1 MEDEVLINLK
11 LLASV
16 GKHQKL
22 ITKDNF
28 LNIERMG
35 LVPECVRRWRNGEDR
50 HTTIRKINEVIV
62 TAISNET
69 EAVNICLAAAIPGIE
84 NLKETYAACSQTCAR
99 LDTILDKIN
108 AVLKNKQ
115 EHICPLLNKSA
126 SGL

>member
-50 HTTIRKINEVIV
+50 HTTLRKINEVVV
-62 TAISNET
+62 TAISHET
-69 EAVNICLAAAIPGIE
+69 EAVKLCLAAAVPGIE
-84 NLKETYAACSQTCAR
+84 NLKETYASCSQTCAR
-99 LDTILDKIN
+99 LDTVLDKIN
-108 AVLKNKQ
+108 TVLKNKQ
-115 EHICPLLNKSA
+115 EHICPLSNKSA
-126 SGL
+126 SDL

>member
-50 HTTIRKINEVIV
+50 HSTIRKINEVVV
-62 TAISNET
+62 TAISNES
-69 EAVNICLAAAIPGIE
+69 EAVLICLAAAIPGIE
-84 NLKETYAACSQTCAR
+84 NLKETYASCSQTCAR
-99 LDTILDKIN
+99 LDTVLDKIQ
-108 AVLKNKQ
+108 AVLKNKN
-115 EHICPLLNKSA
+115 ENICPLSKPSA
-126 SGL
+126 SAP

>member
-50 HTTIRKINEVIV
+50 HTTLRKINEVVV
-62 TAISNET
+62 TAISHET
-69 EAVNICLAAAIPGIE
+69 EAVKLCLAAAVPGIE
-84 NLKETYAACSQTCAR
+84 NLKETYASCSQPCAR
-99 LDTILDKIN
+99 LDTVLDKIN
-108 AVLKNKQ
+108 TVLKNKQ
-115 EHICPLLNKSA
+115 EHICPLSNKSA
-126 SGL
+126 SDL